1 MRILSGTVKRNKLTA
16 TRANQV
22 RKGEESYNNAKH

>member
-16 TRANQV
+16 MRASQV
-22 RKGEESYNNAKH
+22 QKGEESYNNAKH